1 MKKPAFAGID
11 RFSRLSTNGVSTV
24 FKLIVFSAAMVAGL
38 LAVTTSQAQEEQVVV
53 IERTDIKRIAGEV
66 VNVRGNLM
74 TLRHN
79 DGSGRS
85 SYRIPRGASISV
97 AGTQTRLQDLQ
108 PGQNIRV
115 YYRETSTGR
124 VIVIS
129 PPQETETVVVIEEVE
144 EMEEV
149 PPVAIVEE
157 EETIIMPTTAGLFP
171 LAGMLGGFFFGL
183 GLFVRMLRH
192 RCV

>member
-1 MKKPAFAGID
+1 MNELAFNVSD
-11 RFSRLSTNGVSTV
+11 RISRLLINGVSTV
-24 FKLIVFSAAMVAGL
+24 FKLIVISAAMVVGM
-38 LAVTTSQAQEEQVVV
+38 LAITTSQAQEEQVVV

-144 EMEEV
+144 EV
-149 PPVAIVEE
+149 APVAIIEE

-183 GLFVRMLRH
+183 GLFV
-192 RCV
+192 

>member
-1 MKKPAFAGID
+1 MF
-11 RFSRLSTNGVSTV
+11 R
-24 FKLIVFSAAMVAGL
+24 LIVVAAAMVVGVL
-38 LAVTTSQAQEEQVVV
+38 CIGTSQAQEEQVVV
-53 IERTDIKRIAGEV
+53 VERTDIKRIAGEV

-97 AGTQTRLQDLQ
+97 AGSQMRLQDLQ

-129 PPQETETVVVIEEVE
+129 PPQETENAVVIEEVE
-144 EMEEV
+144 E
-149 PPVAIVEE
+149 VAPIAAEDE
-157 EETIIMPTTAGLFP
+157 APETIVMPTTASILPLTGLLGGLF
-171 LAGMLGGFFFGL
+171 FGV
-183 GLFVRMLRH
+183 GLFTRVLRQH
-192 RCV
+192 RA